1 MAAARPDNGSKQ
13 SDTAPIQPMQRLK
26 PPQQHHPA
34 AAPPPSSPS
43 AAVNRY
49 PTILLNA
56 RKQAPR
62 PAVPHVVRRLAPAV
76 PRRGQL
82 PSNANPV
89 LITADSLRR
98 TVYATLPSVS
108 YHSAGPG
115 NGLTTSTIVSFAGKQ
130 QQQQQPTAAATNELV
145 SVVRPTLPPPP
156 ATIYKLVSASA
167 ATTGRKR
174 MPQIAPKPP
183 PLPAASQADRAPPA
197 PKGEQRP
204 PTVATVR
211 QRRPA
216 PKTTPPYNNA
226 PGWRRILRNKVIV
239 YIR

>member
-13 SDTAPIQPMQRLK
+13 SDTAPIQPMQRPK

-34 AAPPPSSPS
+34 AAAPPPPSSPS
-43 AAVNRY
+43 SAVNRY

-82 PSNANPV
+82 PSSASPM

-130 QQQQQPTAAATNELV
+130 QPQQPQPATNELV

-183 PLPAASQADRAPPA
+183 PLPPASQADPA

-216 PKTTPPYNNA
+216 PKATPPYNNA